1 MVRYECFMGIIPVF
15 FNFFKSFFLPFR
27 AIEKN
32 HTYHRDLIREMEDRR
47 GYPALI
53 ISQHFCS
60 QAMLEKKQE
69 EYKI

>member
-1 MVRYECFMGIIPVF
+1 MENPFSF
-15 FNFFKSFFLPFR
+15 LLKQFK
-27 AIEKN
+27 KK